1 MKKYY
6 LFVIKNDYYRIYRKN
21 PYILYKILERLYML
35 EKYDFSYGLSLYNQL
50 CQPFSVKLLKNYITN
65 KYKYNNINSNII
77 KLKSIVEK
85 TFLQIGYASTI
96 ILTNIDYPE
105 ILKIFNIYNRKIF
118 VCEFNQN
125 KYFWLNQKLI
135 KNSKK

>member
-35 EKYDFSYGLSLYNQL
+35 EKYDFSYGISLYKQL
-50 CQPFSVKLLKNYITN
+50 CQPFGVKLLKNYIMN
-65 KYKYNNINSNII
+65 KYKYNALNENII
-77 KLKSIVEK
+77 KIKSLIER
-85 TFLQIGYASTI
+85 TFLQIWYPTTI
-96 ILTNIDYPE
+96 IFTDVDYPE
-105 ILKIFNIYNRKIF
+105 IFKIFNIYNRKIF
-118 VCEFNQN
+118 VCEFNTN
-125 KYFWLNQKLI
+125 KYFWLNQKII

>member
-35 EKYDFSYGLSLYNQL
+35 EKYDFSYGISLYKQL
-50 CQPFSVKLLKNYITN
+50 CQPFGVKLLKNYIMN
-65 KYKYNNINSNII
+65 KYKYNALNENII
-77 KLKSIVEK
+77 KIKSLIEH
-85 TFLQIGYASTI
+85 TFLQIWYPTTI
-96 ILTNIDYPE
+96 IFTDVDYPE
-105 ILKIFNIYNRKIF
+105 IFKIFNIYNRKIF
-118 VCEFNQN
+118 VCEFNTN
-125 KYFWLNQKLI
+125 KYFWLNQKII

>member
-1 MKKYY
+1 MRKYY
-6 LFVIKNDYYRIYRKN
+6 LFIIKNDYYRIYRKN

-35 EKYDFSYGLSLYNQL
+35 EKYDFSYGISLYKQL
-50 CQPFSVKLLKNYITN
+50 CQPFSVKLLKNYIMN
-65 KYKYNNINSNII
+65 KYKYNMLNKKII
-77 KLKSIVEK
+77 KIKSLIEH
-85 TFLQIGYASTI
+85 TFLQIGYATTI
-96 ILTNIDYPE
+96 VFTSIDYPE

-118 VCEFNQN
+118 ICEFDTN